1 MKVLHVITGLE
12 GGGAERQL
20 VYLLRG
26 STGGQIHH
34 EVVSLLDGGV
44 YEQDV
49 RATGA
54 ELHTLNLARNR
65 LSPLA
70 LLRLASLIR
79 RRRPDIVQTWLYHA
93 DLIGLLA
100 ARLAGG
106 APVVWTL
113 RSSQLELEHYSKL
126 TGLTIRALSRLSRWP
141 AAILANSTVGM
152 NGHLAIGYR
161 PKWAQVIPNGIDT
174 NTFRPSESAREDVR
188 AELGIGADTPLIGC
202 IARYDPMKDHL
213 NVFSAFARVA
223 GSARLLL
230 AGKGTEPANRELTG
244 QIALAELGPERVIR
258 LGERRDADRI
268 IAALDVLVLG
278 SAFGEGFPNALGEA
292 MACGTPCVAT
302 DVGDNAAIIGGC
314 GSVVPPRDPQ
324 ALAEAMSRLLA
335 LSSDERRALGMR
347 AREKIQKDYA
357 LSAMVRRYSEVYARL
372 APQKLCGYESFRGA

>member
-26 STGGQIHH
+26 SNGIQIQH

-44 YEQDV
+44 YGQDI

-65 LSPLA
+65 FSPLA
-70 LLRLASLIR
+70 LFRLARLIHR
-79 RRRPDIVQTWLYHA
+79 SRPDIVQTWLYHA

-100 ARLAGG
+100 ARLAGR

-113 RSSQLELEHYSKL
+113 RSSQLELHHYSKL

-141 AAILANSTVGM
+141 AAILSNSTAGM
-152 NGHLAIGYR
+152 NAHLAIGYR
-161 PKWAQVIPNGIDT
+161 PRWARVIPNGIDT
-174 NTFRPSESAREDVR
+174 NMFRPSEQARQEVR
-188 AELGIGADTPLIGC
+188 AELGIGADTPLVGC

-223 GSARLLL
+223 ADARLLL
-230 AGKGTEPANRELTG
+230 AGKGTDPGNHELAG
-244 QIALAELGPERVIR
+244 QICLGGLRPEQVIR
-258 LGERRDADRI
+258 LGERRDVDRI
-268 IAALDVLVLG
+268 IAALDILVLG

-292 MACGTPCVAT
+292 MACGVPCVAT

-314 GSVVPPRDPQ
+314 GGVAPPRDPQ
-324 ALAEAMSRLLA
+324 ALADAMSRLLA
-335 LSSDERRALGMR
+335 LSSDQRRALGLR
-347 AREKIQKDYA
+347 AREIIQKDYA
-357 LSAMVRRYSEVYARL
+357 LSEMVRRYSEVYARF
-372 APQKLCGYESFRGA
+372 APQKLGRYESFRSA

>member
-26 STGGQIHH
+26 STGTQIQH

-44 YEQDV
+44 YGRDV

-54 ELHTLNLARNR
+54 KLHTLNLARSR
-65 LSPLA
+65 FSPSA
-70 LLRLASLIR
+70 LFRLASLIHR
-79 RRRPDIVQTWLYHA
+79 SRPDIVQTWLYHA

-100 ARLAGG
+100 ARLAGA

-113 RSSQLELEHYSKL
+113 RSSQLELHHYSKL

-141 AAILANSTVGM
+141 AAILSNSTAGM
-152 NGHLAIGYR
+152 NAHLTFGYQPR
-161 PKWAQVIPNGIDT
+161 LAQVIPNGIDT
-174 NTFRPSESAREDVR
+174 NAFRPSEAARKEVR

-202 IARYDPMKDHL
+202 IARCDPMKDHL

-223 GSARLLL
+223 GDARLLL
-230 AGKGTEPANRELTG
+230 AGKGTEPGSHKLSSQNRLG
-244 QIALAELGPERVIR
+244 GLGPEQVIR
-258 LGERRDADRI
+258 LGDRRDTHRI

-292 MACGTPCVAT
+292 MACGVPCVAT

-314 GSVVPPRDPQ
+314 GGVAPPRDPQ
-324 ALAEAMSRLLA
+324 ALAEAMSQLLA
-335 LSSDERRALGMR
+335 LSSDQRRALGLR
-347 AREKIQKDYA
+347 ARERIQNDYA
-357 LSAMVRRYSEVYARL
+357 LSAMVRRYSEVYAFL
-372 APQKLCGYESFRGA
+372 APQKLSGYESFRSA

>member
-26 STGGQIHH
+26 STGTQIQH

-44 YEQDV
+44 YGRDV

-54 ELHTLNLARNR
+54 KLHTLNLARSR
-65 LSPLA
+65 FSPSA
-70 LLRLASLIR
+70 LFRLASLIQR
-79 RRRPDIVQTWLYHA
+79 SRPDIVQTWLYHA

-113 RSSQLELEHYSKL
+113 RSSQLELHHYSKL

-141 AAILANSTVGM
+141 AAILSNSTAGM
-152 NGHLAIGYR
+152 NAHLAIGYR

-174 NTFRPSESAREDVR
+174 NTFRPSESAREQVR

-202 IARYDPMKDHL
+202 IARCDPMKDHL
-213 NVFSAFARVA
+213 NVFSALGRVGA
-223 GSARLLL
+223 DARLLL
-230 AGKGTEPANRELTG
+230 AGKGTEPGNHNLTA
-244 QIALAELGPERVIR
+244 QIRMGGLGPEQVIR
-258 LGERRDADRI
+258 LGDRRDTHRI
-268 IAALDVLVLG
+268 IAALDILVLG

-292 MACGTPCVAT
+292 MACGVPCVST

-314 GSVVPPRDPQ
+314 GGVAPPRDPQ

-335 LSSDERRALGMR
+335 LSLDERRALGSR
-347 AREKIQKDYA
+347 ARERIQKNYA
-357 LSAMVRRYSEVYARL
+357 LSAMVRRYSEVYAL
-372 APQKLCGYESFRGA
+372 LVPQKLCGYESLRSA

>member
-12 GGGAERQL
+12 GAGAERQL

-26 STGGQIHH
+26 VSGIQIQH

-44 YEQDV
+44 YERDV

-54 ELHTLNLARNR
+54 GLHTLNMTRNR
-65 LSPLA
+65 FSPLA
-70 LLRLASLIR
+70 LFRLASLIH

-100 ARLAGG
+100 ARLAGK

-113 RSSQLELEHYSKL
+113 RSSQLELHHYSKL
-126 TGLTIRALSRLSRWP
+126 TGLTIKALSRLSRWP
-141 AAILANSTVGM
+141 AAILANSTAGM

-161 PKWAQVIPNGIDT
+161 PRWARVIPNGIDT
-174 NTFRPSESAREDVR
+174 NTFRPSESARQEVR

-202 IARYDPMKDHL
+202 IARHDPMKDHL
-213 NVFSAFARVA
+213 NLFSAFARVA
-223 GSARLLL
+223 ANARLLL
-230 AGKGTEPANRELTG
+230 AGKGTEPGNHALTG
-244 QIALAELGPERVIR
+244 QIDLAGLRSEQVIR
-258 LGERRDADRI
+258 LGERRDMDRI
-268 IAALDVLVLG
+268 IAALDIVVLG

-292 MACGTPCVAT
+292 MACGVPCVAT
-302 DVGDNAAIIGGC
+302 DVGDNAAIIGDC

-335 LSSDERRALGMR
+335 LSSDERRALGLR
-347 AREKIQKDYA
+347 ARERIQKEYA
-357 LSAMVRRYSEVYARL
+357 LSAMVRRYSEVYAFL
-372 APQKLCGYESFRGA
+372 APQKLRGYESLRSA

>member
-1 MKVLHVITGLE
+1 MKILHVITGLE

-26 STGGQIHH
+26 SAGAHIQH
-34 EVVSLLDGGV
+34 EVVSLLDEGV
-44 YEQDV
+44 YGRDI

-54 ELHTLNLARNR
+54 KLHTLNLARNR
-65 LSPLA
+65 FSPAA
-70 LLRLASLIR
+70 LFRLASLIHR
-79 RRRPDIVQTWLYHA
+79 SRPDIVQTWLYHA

-126 TGLTIRALSRLSRWP
+126 TGLTIKALSRLSRWP
-141 AAILANSTVGM
+141 AAILSNSTAGM
-152 NGHLAIGYR
+152 NAHLAFGYQPR
-161 PKWAQVIPNGIDT
+161 WAQVIPNGIDT
-174 NTFRPSESAREDVR
+174 SAFRPSEAIRQEVR

-202 IARYDPMKDHL
+202 IARCDPMKDHL

-223 GSARLLL
+223 GNARLLL
-230 AGKGTEPANRELTG
+230 AGNGTEPDNHKLSSKIRLG
-244 QIALAELGPERVIR
+244 GLGPEQVIR
-258 LGERRDADRI
+258 LGDRRDTHRI

-292 MACGTPCVAT
+292 MACGVPCVAT

-314 GSVVPPRDPQ
+314 GEIVPPRDPQ
-324 ALAEAMSRLLA
+324 ALADAMSQLLA
-335 LSSDERRALGMR
+335 LSADERRALGLR
-347 AREKIQKDYA
+347 ARERIQKDYS
-357 LSAMVRRYSEVYARL
+357 LSAMVRRYSEVYALL
-372 APQKLCGYESFRGA
+372 APQTLYGYESLRSA

>member
-26 STGGQIHH
+26 SAGSQIQH

-44 YEQDV
+44 YGRDV

-54 ELHTLNLARNR
+54 ELHALNMARNR
-65 LSPLA
+65 FSPLA
-70 LLRLASLIR
+70 LFRLASLIHR
-79 RRRPDIVQTWLYHA
+79 SRPDIVQTWLYHA

-106 APVVWTL
+106 PPVVWTL
-113 RSSQLELEHYSKL
+113 RSSQLELQHYSKL

-141 AAILANSTVGM
+141 AAILSNSTAGM
-152 NGHLAIGYR
+152 NAHLTFGYQ

-174 NTFRPSESAREDVR
+174 NAFRPSESAREQVR

-202 IARYDPMKDHL
+202 IARCDPMKDHL
-213 NVFSAFARVA
+213 NVFSAFGRVGA
-223 GSARLLL
+223 DARLLL
-230 AGKGTEPANRELTG
+230 AGKGTEPGNHKLSS
-244 QIALAELGPERVIR
+244 QIRLGGLGPEQVIG
-258 LGERRDADRI
+258 LGDRRDTHRI

-292 MACGTPCVAT
+292 MACGVPCVAT

-314 GSVVPPRDPQ
+314 GAVAPPRDPR
-324 ALAEAMSRLLA
+324 ALAEAMSQLLA
-335 LSSDERRALGMR
+335 LSSDERRALGLR
-347 AREKIQKDYA
+347 ARERIQKNYA

-372 APQKLCGYESFRGA
+372 APQKLCGYESLRSA

>member
-26 STGGQIHH
+26 STGTQIQH

-44 YEQDV
+44 YGRDV

-54 ELHTLNLARNR
+54 KLYTLNMARNR
-65 LSPLA
+65 LSPSA
-70 LLRLASLIR
+70 LFRLASLIHR
-79 RRRPDIVQTWLYHA
+79 SRADIVQTWLYHA

-113 RSSQLELEHYSKL
+113 RSSQLELQHYSKL
-126 TGLTIRALSRLSRWP
+126 TGLTIRALSRLSHWP
-141 AAILANSTVGM
+141 TAILSNSTAGM
-152 NGHLAIGYR
+152 NTHLAIGYR
-161 PKWAQVIPNGIDT
+161 PRWARVIPNGIDT
-174 NTFRPSESAREDVR
+174 STFRPSESVREEVR
-188 AELGIGADTPLIGC
+188 AEFGIGADTPLVGC
-202 IARYDPMKDHL
+202 IARCDPMKDHL

-223 GSARLLL
+223 PDARLLL
-230 AGKGTEPANRELTG
+230 AGKGTEPGNDELTG
-244 QIALAELGPERVIR
+244 RICLGGLGPEQVIR
-258 LGERRDADRI
+258 LGDRRDTHRI

-292 MACGTPCVAT
+292 MACGVPCVAT

-314 GSVVPPRDPQ
+314 GGVAPPRDPQ
-324 ALAEAMSRLLA
+324 ALAEAMSQLLA
-335 LSSDERRALGMR
+335 LSSDQRRALGLR
-347 AREKIQKDYA
+347 ARERIQNDYA
-357 LSAMVRRYSEVYARL
+357 LSAMVRRYSEVYALL
-372 APQKLCGYESFRGA
+372 APQKLSGYESLRSA

>member
-26 STGGQIHH
+26 AAGTIQH

-44 YEQDV
+44 YERDI

-65 LSPLA
+65 FSALA
-70 LLRLASLIR
+70 VFRLASVIR
-79 RRRPDIVQTWLYHA
+79 QSRPDIVQTWLYHA

-100 ARLAGG
+100 ARLAGR

-113 RSSQLELEHYSKL
+113 RSSQLELHHYSKL

-141 AAILANSTVGM
+141 AAVLSNSTAGM
-152 NGHLAIGYR
+152 NAHLAMGYR
-161 PKWAQVIPNGIDT
+161 PRWAQVIPNGIDT
-174 NTFRPSESAREDVR
+174 NTFRPSESARQEVR

-223 GSARLLL
+223 ADAQLLL
-230 AGKGTEPANRELTG
+230 AGKGTEPGNHELTG
-244 QIALAELGPERVIR
+244 QICLGR
-258 LGERRDADRI
+258 
-268 IAALDVLVLG
+268 
-278 SAFGEGFPNALGEA
+278 
-292 MACGTPCVAT
+292 
-302 DVGDNAAIIGGC
+302 
-314 GSVVPPRDPQ
+314 
-324 ALAEAMSRLLA
+324 
-335 LSSDERRALGMR
+335 
-347 AREKIQKDYA
+347 
-357 LSAMVRRYSEVYARL
+357 
-372 APQKLCGYESFRGA
+372 

>member
-1 MKVLHVITGLE
+1 MKILHVITGLE

-26 STGGQIHH
+26 STDVQVHH

-44 YEQDV
+44 YERDV

-54 ELHTLNLARNR
+54 KLHTLNLARNR

-70 LLRLASLIR
+70 LFRLASLIR
-79 RRRPDIVQTWLYHA
+79 RSRPDIVQTWLYHA

-100 ARLAGG
+100 ARLAGR
-106 APVVWTL
+106 APVLWTL
-113 RSSQLELEHYSKL
+113 RSSQLELQHYSKL
-126 TGLTIRALSRLSRWP
+126 TGLTIKALSRLSRWP
-141 AAILANSTVGM
+141 AAVLANSTAGM
-152 NGHLAIGYR
+152 NAHVAIGYR
-161 PKWAQVIPNGIDT
+161 PRWARVIPNGIDT
-174 NTFRPSESAREDVR
+174 NTFRPSESARQQVR
-188 AELGIGADTPLIGC
+188 AELRIGTDTPLIGC

-223 GSARLLL
+223 ADARLLL
-230 AGKGTEPANRELTG
+230 AGKGTEPGNHELSG
-244 QIALAELGPERVIR
+244 QIELAGLRPKQVIR
-258 LGERRDADRI
+258 LGERRDSDRI

-292 MACGTPCVAT
+292 MACGVPCVAT

-335 LSSDERRALGMR
+335 LSSDQRRALGVR
-347 AREKIQKDYA
+347 ARERIQKDYA
-357 LSAMVRRYSEVYARL
+357 LSEMVRRYLEVYAHF
-372 APQKLCGYESFRGA
+372 APGKECSHKSRRSA